1 MNETIELT
9 KEQKKRRKLLEAR
22 SEISE
27 NNKNIGRY
35 EKEVEIRHV
44 VKKNRSKKTK
54 LQQII
59 GKKNFIDEDT
69 GEVIETI
76 IVEKNVKQDYN
87 FFKVWLLDLLNI
99 LEVVG
104 TKKMKV
110 VNYIFENLNTQENL
124 FIGTHE
130 EISKKLGVS
139 RPVVSQTFK
148 LLVDAGLMVKK
159 QNGVYMLNP
168 DIVVKGKTGKRINL
182 LVKYKDIENE
192 YHKKNKNNE
201 EE

>member
-1 MNETIELT
+1 MVQSTTE
-9 KEQKKRRKLLEAR
+9 KEKKRRELLEAR
-22 SEISE
+22 SQISK
-27 NNKNIGRY
+27 NNENIGTY
-35 EKEVEIRHV
+35 EKEFEIRHV
-44 VKKNRSKKTK
+44 VKKNRSKKAR

-59 GKKNFIDEDT
+59 GKKKFIDEDT
-69 GEVIETI
+69 GEVVETI
-76 IVEKNVKQDYN
+76 IIEKNVRQDYN

-130 EISKKLGVS
+130 EISEKLGIS

-148 LLVDAGLMVKK
+148 LLVDAGLMIKK

-182 LVKYKDIENE
+182 LVKYKDIEKE
-192 YHKKNKNNE
+192 YYKKKKNKE
-201 EE
+201 E

>member
-182 LVKYKDIENE
+182 LVKYKDIEKE
-192 YHKKNKNNE
+192 YHKKNKNKE
-201 EE
+201 E